1 MSKKKFT
8 SGLESLFVEIAT
20 EEQGVIAQSGDGER
34 KQGNKDFSSDL
45 AAFLASAFEESLG
58 EQLAQAQTGGA
69 KRENPIAASGLDL
82 LLRSSLSPKSMEIH
96 NQHPTRRI
104 TLIFEAEKLEK
115 LKTIARLEQ
124 AQVKDIVNDIVAEY
138 IKKYENQKGHLP

>member
-20 EEQGVIAQSGDGER
+20 EEQGVIAQSGDGAK

-58 EQLAQAQTGGA
+58 EQLAQAHAGA
-69 KRENPIAASGLDL
+69 GKKESPITASGLDL
-82 LLRSSLSPKSMEIH
+82 LLRSSLSPKSVEIH
-96 NQHPTRRI
+96 NQQSTRRI

-115 LKTIARLEQ
+115 LKTIARIEQ

-138 IKKYENQKGHLP
+138 IKKYESQKGHLP